1 MSDDLTDF
9 DGVADLL
16 RAWGNGLR
24 PDPDLTVSQWA
35 DRHRM
40 LSGRASAE
48 PGRYRTV
55 RTPYMR
61 EIMDALSPGAAVQRI
76 VFMKAA
82 QVGAP
87 LALDTAVPTPFGW
100 TTMGGIAEGDLLYD
114 ERGRICRVTGLSPVF
129 EDRPCFEVA
138 FDDGERI
145 VADGDHRWAVWDFT
159 NDRPAARTLTTAEMA
174 GRVTIG
180 AAGKRRRYAIDCCD
194 PVDMPDQDLILHP
207 YVLGLWLGDGSSI
220 MNHISVHEEDAEVV
234 EHLRACGVEAEFRL
248 PHWRK
253 GRIANVVIDPT
264 FRMRREDGASLS
276 DCFKSRFV
284 MRLRMLDVLDNKH
297 IPLQYMRASRRQ
309 RLELVRGLMDS
320 DGTISPDG
328 KRCEFS
334 NADRGLIDAMVE
346 LLRGLGYKPA
356 VYHGKA
362 RRKVFGLD
370 GRICESAEYWRISW
384 TAYAEEPMF
393 RLSRKRAR
401 MRSVENGRP
410 WKSRRR
416 RIVTIRPTPSVPVRC
431 VKVDS
436 PNHLFLCGKGW
447 IPTHNTEAGN
457 NWIGF
462 AIHQAPGPMLAVQP
476 TVELAKRNSRQRID
490 PLIDESPELRE
501 RVKPARSRDAGNTM
515 LSKEFAGGIL
525 IMTGANSAVGLRS
538 TPARYI
544 FLDEVDAYPGSADE
558 EGDPVT
564 LAEAR
569 SLTFAH
575 RRKVFLVSTP
585 TIRGLSRIEREYEA
599 SDQRRYF
606 VPCPHCGAMQWLKF
620 ERLRWQKGR
629 PETAAYTCEG
639 CDAAIAEHHK
649 TAMLEGGEW
658 RATATA
664 ADPTTVGYH
673 LSALYSPVGW
683 LSWPRIARNW
693 EAAQGSDE
701 AIKAFRNTILGETWV
716 ETGEAPDWQRLYDR
730 RERWT
735 SGTVPAGGL
744 FLTAGA
750 DVQKDRI
757 EIDVWAWGRG
767 LESWLVDHVVIEG
780 GPDRH
785 DAWSELTALLDRSW
799 PHERGAHLRIARLA
813 IDTGYEAPAVYSWS
827 RAQGFAQVSPVK
839 GVEGFNRSSP
849 VSGPT
854 FVDATEGGK
863 RLRRGARLWTVA
875 VSTFKAETYRHLRLE
890 RPTDEARAGGAR
902 FPAGTIHLPA
912 WADSEWCKQFVAEQ
926 LVTVKTRRGFARLE
940 WQKLRER
947 NEALDCR
954 VYARAAAWIA
964 GADRWGEEKWRDLER
979 QVGSFDPRD
988 TAAPETA
995 DSHPGTPEIA
1005 SAGLVRRAPARRG
1018 RRVFTPSYLS

>member
-1 MSDDLTDF
+1 MYAPTSTSLPRSGPTSGDDSDDVGSLTAF
-9 DGVADLL
+9 DGAAEIL
-16 RAWGNGLR
+16 RIWGAGLT
-24 PDPDLTVSQWA
+24 PDPDLTVSEWA

-48 PGRYRTV
+48 PGRYRTG

-61 EIMDALSPGAAVQRI
+61 EIMDRLSPGDTTQRI

-82 QVGAP
+82 QVGA
-87 LALDTAVPTPFGW
+87 
-100 TTMGGIAEGDLLYD
+100 
-114 ERGRICRVTGLSPVF
+114 
-129 EDRPCFEVA
+129 
-138 FDDGERI
+138 
-145 VADGDHRWAVWDFT
+145 
-159 NDRPAARTLTTAEMA
+159 
-174 GRVTIG
+174 
-180 AAGKRRRYAIDCCD
+180 
-194 PVDMPDQDLILHP
+194 
-207 YVLGLWLGDGSSI
+207 
-220 MNHISVHEEDAEVV
+220 
-234 EHLRACGVEAEFRL
+234 
-248 PHWRK
+248 
-253 GRIANVVIDPT
+253 
-264 FRMRREDGASLS
+264 
-276 DCFKSRFV
+276 
-284 MRLRMLDVLDNKH
+284 
-297 IPLQYMRASRRQ
+297 
-309 RLELVRGLMDS
+309 
-320 DGTISPDG
+320 
-328 KRCEFS
+328 
-334 NADRGLIDAMVE
+334 
-346 LLRGLGYKPA
+346 
-356 VYHGKA
+356 
-362 RRKVFGLD
+362 
-370 GRICESAEYWRISW
+370 
-384 TAYAEEPMF
+384 
-393 RLSRKRAR
+393 
-401 MRSVENGRP
+401 
-410 WKSRRR
+410 
-416 RIVTIRPTPSVPVRC
+416 
-431 VKVDS
+431 
-436 PNHLFLCGKGW
+436 
-447 IPTHNTEAGN
+447 TEAGN

-490 PLIDESPELRE
+490 PLIEESPDLRE

-544 FLDEVDAYPGSADE
+544 FLDEVDAYPASADE

-569 SLTFAH
+569 TLTFAH

-620 ERLRWQKGR
+620 DRLRWQKGK
-629 PETAAYTCEG
+629 PETAEYHCEG

-649 TAMLEGGEW
+649 TAMLEAGEW
-658 RATATA
+658 RATAVA

-683 LSWPRIARNW
+683 LSWQRIARGW
-693 EAAQGSDE
+693 EAAQVSDE

-730 RERWT
+730 RVAWKP
-735 SGTVPAGGL
+735 GTVPAGGL

-757 EIDVWAWGRG
+757 EVDVWAWGRG
-767 LESWLVDHVVIEG
+767 LESWLVDHIVIEG
-780 GPDRH
+780 GPGRH
-785 DAWSELTALLDRSW
+785 DAWADLTALLDRSW
-799 PHERGAHLRIARLA
+799 PHEHGAHLRIARLA
-813 IDTGYEAPAVYSWS
+813 IDTGYEAPAVYAWS
-827 RAQGFAQVSPVK
+827 RKQGFAQVAPVK

-875 VSTFKAETYRHLRLE
+875 VSTFKAETYRFLRLE
-890 RPTDEARAGGAR
+890 RPTAEERTEGAA
-902 FPAGTIHLPA
+902 FPPGTIHLPT
-912 WADSEWCKQFVAEQ
+912 WVESEWLKQVVAEQ
-926 LVTVKTRRGFARLE
+926 LVTIRTKRGFAKLE

-964 GADRWGEEKWRDLER
+964 GADRWPDEKWRDLED
-979 QVGSFDPRD
+979 QLG
-988 TAAPETA
+988 AAPSGDTDPA
-995 DSHPGTPEIA
+995 GQIHRPGQA
-1005 SAGLVRRAPARRG
+1005 QQGKRRSDWLG
-1018 RRVFTPSYLS
+1018 RREGWF